1 MANSCTENFF
11 CIFHV
16 GGECVVTGDDKMKY
30 VGGFVSGRLIAK
42 ETTYEE
48 IRRLVEEEL
57 WIKEEG
63 FKMKYKVNYAEDILL
78 DLVDDIGVAQLINY
92 NNTNGRVY
100 ICKIVKEAD
109 PVAQHFNRQE

>member
-16 GGECVVTGDDKMKY
+16 GGGYVVTGDDKMKY
-30 VGGFVSGRLIAK
+30 VGGIVNGRLIAK

-57 WIKEEG
+57 WNKEEG

-92 NNTNGRVY
+92 NNTNGHVY
-100 ICKIVKEAD
+100 ICKIEKEVD